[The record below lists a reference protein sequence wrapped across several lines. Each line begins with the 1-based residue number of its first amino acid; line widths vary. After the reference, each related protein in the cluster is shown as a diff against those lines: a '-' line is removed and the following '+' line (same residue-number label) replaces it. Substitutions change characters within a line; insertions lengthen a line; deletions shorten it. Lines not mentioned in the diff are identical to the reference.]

1 MAIWMDMTNSM
12 HVWKGGVVG
21 IVRAELEIAKNMHKV
36 NSEVRFCKYDG
47 DHFLEISAQSLTWLW
62 ESDSVGDAYLAAM
75 GRTQE
80 SGLKS
85 ENALREKYPGLE
97 NAYRFSSSR
106 LLRLEWGLLLYCNT
120 LPKGAGVFF
129 KTLISLLFKP
139 LKWLSLKRA
148 LKKADQEKGCVGNS
162 APCQHPFEE
171 SDTVFSCGWMH
182 SGKEEAFEQVKQ
194 DVKNLILVYLIY
206 DIILLRKDTKQ
217 FYGPLETED
226 FRKYLHW
233 ASMHCTALLYG
244 GETAMEDTMAYQKDH
259 HLPVLPGYP
268 VQFGSNI
275 LRNCLDGNKVDA
287 YQKKIGLV
295 GEFILAV
302 GSMDDRKN
310 YSTLYRA
317 MTIIVERF
325 PEKHL
330 QLVIVGKGG
339 ACLDLRDTIS
349 LDPRTKDNIIMTA
362 PSDEELDWLYTNAKF
377 VVLASAWEG
386 WSLTLPEALQY
397 HKLVLASDVAP
408 LREVAGD
415 DAVYVD
421 TFDPFDWAEKIVYY
435 DKQDKERKEFEKKLE
450 KNYRGAS
457 WSDCGCQVSRILQ
470 RINHQVHFQENAIYM
485 DITLSWLTALMG
497 GNIAGILKTEL
508 MLIRALY
515 RKYPAIKFFALHE
528 LWGYQAI
535 DVSALEELVTGE
547 NLDKDFACCR
557 RSLGSVRP
565 SSSSWEAL
573 LQEKEEKIKCK
584 TDAYWFFISLFSA
597 KRQDRLVAFGK
608 KKKEKL
614 QNQISDEYKR
624 LSPEADEAVYGVP
637 FKQGD
642 VVFTAGTSSGPNTY
656 KKLINTHK
664 KIGYKYCPIIYD
676 YTPVL
681 LPQVHQGE
689 TQDMYGPFLEF
700 NSEMADLIFYGG
712 ETAQKDGIQYQQ
724 EHGQKVLRSKVI
736 RFGSDIMCKRKE
748 YDADEVQAA
757 LKDLGIKGPFIM
769 AVGTLEARKNHETL
783 YRAYLRML
791 TQYGEEEIPQLLFCG
806 HPGWKTGD
814 FLATLSRDERVKDQI
829 LVLSPTDEQ
838 LDILYRSCEFTV
850 LASLYEGW
858 SLTLPESFWYGKF
871 CLCCDTPALRET
883 AGELS
888 EYIHPWDEKG
898 WSERIYYYHTHP
910 EVLMQKEKKIRRDW
924 HPISWD
930 ECADEILITLKEEL
944 GTGQN
949 DLEAEEKIGYD

>member
-12 HVWKGGVVG
+12 HIWKGGVVG
-21 IVRAELEIAKNMHKV
+21 IVRAELEIAKNMRKA
-36 NSEVRFCKYDG
+36 NPEVRFCKYDG
-47 DHFLEISAQSLTWLW
+47 NNFVEISAEALTWLW

-80 SGLKS
+80 SGLTS

-97 NAYRFSSSR
+97 NAYQFSSSR
-106 LLRLEWGLLLYCNT
+106 LLRRGLLLYCNT
-120 LPKGAGVFF
+120 LPKGAGAFF
-129 KTLISLLFKP
+129 KTLISVLFKP

-148 LKKADQEKGCVGNS
+148 LNKVGKQAKDCVRKP
-162 APCQHPFEE
+162 ALCQHPFEE

-182 SGKEEAFEQVKQ
+182 SGKEKAFEQVKQ
-194 DVKNLILVYLIY
+194 GVKNLILVYLVY

-217 FYGPLETED
+217 FYRPAETED

-233 ASMHCTALLYG
+233 VSMHCTALLYG
-244 GETAMEDTMAYQKDH
+244 GETAMEDTIAYQKDH

-268 VQFGSNI
+268 IRFGSNI

-287 YQKKIGLV
+287 YQKKVGLT

-349 LDPRTKDNIIMTA
+349 LDPRTKDSIIMTA

-415 DAVYVD
+415 YAVYVD
-421 TFDPFDWAEKIVYY
+421 TFDPFDWAEKIVFY
-435 DKQDKERKEFEKKLE
+435 DNQDKERREFEQKLE
-450 KNYRGAS
+450 KTYRSTS
-457 WSDCGCQVSRILQ
+457 WSDCGTQVSRVLE

-485 DITLSWLTALMG
+485 DITLSWLTALTG

-508 MLIRALY
+508 MLIRELY

-528 LWGYQAI
+528 SWGYQAI
-535 DVSALEELVTGE
+535 DVSVLEGLVTGE
-547 NLDKDFACCR
+547 NLDKDFDSCR
-557 RSLGSVRP
+557 SSLGSVRP
-565 SSSSWEAL
+565 PYPSENTL

-584 TDAYWFFISLFSA
+584 TDAYWFFISLLPA
-597 KRQDRLVAFGK
+597 KKQERLIAFGK
-608 KKKEKL
+608 KKKEKI
-614 QNQISDEYKR
+614 QDQISADYKM
-624 LSPEADEAVYGVP
+624 LSSEADGATYGVP

-642 VVFTAGTSSGPNTY
+642 VVFTAGTSSGPNSY
-656 KKLINTHK
+656 QKLINTHK

-689 TQDMYGPFLEF
+689 TQNMYVPFLEF
-700 NSEMADLIFYGG
+700 NSKMADLIFYGG
-712 ETAQKDGIQYQQ
+712 ETAQKDGIHYQQ
-724 EHGQKVLRSKVI
+724 QHGQKVPRSKAI
-736 RFGSDIMCKRKE
+736 RFGSDIMHRAKKHTPE
-748 YDADEVQAA
+748 ETKKI

-791 TQYGEEEIPQLLFCG
+791 EQYGEEEIPKLLFCG

-814 FLATLSRDERVKDQI
+814 FLATLARDERVKDQI
-829 LVLSPTDEQ
+829 IVLSPTDEQ
-838 LDILYRSCEFTV
+838 LDILYRNCEFTV

-883 AGELS
+883 AGDLS
-888 EYIHPWDEKG
+888 EYIHPWDEKK
-898 WSERIYYYHTHP
+898 WSERIHYYHTQP
-910 EVLMQKEKKIRRDW
+910 EVLKRKEKMIREDW

-930 ECADEILITLKEEL
+930 ECANEIFKTLKEEL
-944 GTGQN
+944 G
-949 DLEAEEKIGYD
+949 EA